1 MSAKKYL
8 VFTIFRENAVN
19 SRAHEKAPLKN
30 STIISSFLF
39 AYTIILILDFL
50 CFPPPPYKTTNDF
63 YGEKNGSTIFL
74 LPPIYNPYF
83 IFLSIMSC
91 TNFKN
96 KHQIFQTTAQS
107 VYSLLECA
115 LTIDIYMTYTSKTL
129 LKKKKKKKKCHFCL
143 YHSMAILSHWLYDWG
158 FWGHATPPSPPRD
171 HL

>member
-129 LKKKKKKKKCHFCL
+129 LKKKKKKKCHFCL